1 MKRAPIFVLAGTV
14 AGLAGILSFHTR
26 PITSSALSGDGVS
39 RGSEGSAT
47 SGSGIGGDSHGGAAN
62 GVRAAEGATE
72 QYGFGELA
80 VEVMVRGDRIVN
92 VTVPLLQTG
101 EQYSEQLA
109 MLAIPRLRY
118 EVLTT
123 QSARIHGVT
132 GASYTSQ
139 AYVESLQAALDKLH
153 IR

>member
-26 PITSSALSGDGVS
+26 PITSSALPGASPGA
-39 RGSEGSAT
+39 SEGG
-47 SGSGIGGDSHGGAAN
+47 GSLK
-62 GVRAAEGATE
+62 GVRTAEGATE

-80 VEVMVRGDRIVN
+80 VQVMARGDRIIN
-92 VTVPLLQTG
+92 VTVPLLQVG
-101 EQYSEQLA
+101 DQYSGQLA
-109 MLAIPRLRY
+109 RLAIPRLRY
-118 EVLTT
+118 EVLSA
-123 QSARIHGVT
+123 QSASIHGVT

-153 IR
+153 IKSRPR